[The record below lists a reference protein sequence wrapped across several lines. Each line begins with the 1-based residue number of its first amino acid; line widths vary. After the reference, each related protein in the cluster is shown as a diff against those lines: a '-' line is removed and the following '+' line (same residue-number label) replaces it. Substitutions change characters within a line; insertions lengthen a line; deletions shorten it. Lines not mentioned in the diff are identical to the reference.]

1 MDKDTEFTPMV
12 FRVWVHLRRQK
23 GEVIALM
30 PTLPGDYNP
39 ATCTSYMHVGQ
50 HSTAHYAGVIAATR
64 PATQEEF
71 MPLVEELES
80 LGYRVLRVQRSGYKH
95 FKIRAQAIKEAG
107 A

>member
-12 FRVWVHLRRQK
+12 FQVWVHARHQK

-39 ATCTSYMHVGQ
+39 ATCQSYMHVGQ
-50 HSTAHYAGVIAATR
+50 HSTAHYSGVIEATR
-64 PATQEEF
+64 PATQEEY
-71 MPLVEELES
+71 MPLVQELES
-80 LGYRVLRVQRSGYKH
+80 LGYRVLRIQRSSYKH
-95 FKIRAQAIKEAG
+95 FKMRRAEIEKAG